1 MTENALRVIEQKE
14 VEFYGDELTAVRAAD
29 GHIYVSVRHLCDAL
43 GIDRVSQTRRIK
55 RQEMLDAGYAGGV
68 ILTPPGA
75 GGGGGQQQAGLLR
88 VDLVPL
94 FLTGI
99 SIKAVRDEVQPKLK
113 RFQQEAAKV
122 LWEAFQEGRLTADP
136 DFDALLETAD
146 PDAVQAYQVL
156 QAMARLARSHI
167 LLSGQVEQ
175 QARILDDHD
184 RRLEAIETTL
194 SDTGRNVTPD
204 QASQISQA
212 VKAVALAAG
221 KKSGRNEFGAVY
233 GELYRKFGITSY
245 KMLPNRRFEEAMN
258 FLTNW
263 YEDLTGETAF

>member
-1 MTENALRVIEQKE
+1 MAELTLETIEQRE
-14 VEFYGDELTAVRAAD
+14 VEFYGDELTAVRAND

-43 GIDRVSQTRRIK
+43 GLDRASQVRRIK
-55 RQEMLDAGYAGGV
+55 RQEILADGYKGGV
-68 ILTPPGA
+68 ILTPPSEEGT
-75 GGGGGQQQAGLLR
+75 GGGHQQVGLLR
-88 VDLVPL
+88 VDAVPL

-99 SIKAVRDEVQPKLK
+99 SVNAVKEEIRPKLM
-113 RFQQEAAKV
+113 RYQREAAKV
-122 LWEAFQEGRLTADP
+122 LWQAFQEGRLTTEV
-136 DFDALLETAD
+136 DFDALLAQDSPEA
-146 PDAVQAYQVL
+146 QAYKMAQAVL
-156 QAMARLARSHI
+156 QLARNQ
-167 LLSGQVEQ
+167 LLMRAQLQNHEQ
-175 QARILDDHD
+175 
-184 RRLEAIETTL
+184 RLEAIESQL
-194 SDTGRNVTPD
+194 GNPGRYVTSD

-245 KMLPNRRFEEAMN
+245 KMLPNRRFDEAMR